1 MIHTTGT
8 RVVFADSSEE
18 AKVAYEALGVKP
30 EHDPNAKMDICKCA
44 DDPEFDF
51 ESPFNLIGEVSLSPE
66 YMDIV
71 NQDPQRAY
79 VVYYFEEA

>member
-1 MIHTTGT
+1 
-8 RVVFADSSEE
+8 
-18 AKVAYEALGVKP
+18 
-30 EHDPNAKMDICKCA
+30 MDICKCA